1 MLCTNRQKVS
11 KGLDFGVL
19 DILTDGECP
28 VSNENFAARL
38 RQLRKQKNLSQA
50 DLAKIVGVHYNHIG
64 RYERGSSRPSAEA
77 LNKLAHALGV
87 STDYLIEGSTQEAAK
102 ADFEDRDLLRM
113 FQEIQK
119 LDQEDKTVVKKL
131 IEAFVV
137 KKQVAAIAARE

>member
-1 MLCTNRQKVS
+1 MIDQMQAPLLQLTATMLCNNRQTES
-11 KGLDFGVL
+11 KGLDFRVL

-28 VSNENFAARL
+28 VSNEDFAARL

-77 LNKLAHALGV
+77 
-87 STDYLIEGSTQEAAK
+87 
-102 ADFEDRDLLRM
+102 DFEDRDLLRM

-119 LDQEDKTVVKKL
+119 LDQEDKRVVKKL

-137 KKQVAAIAARE
+137 KKQVAAIAARD

>member
-1 MLCTNRQKVS
+1 M
-11 KGLDFGVL
+11 
-19 DILTDGECP
+19 
-28 VSNENFAARL
+28 SNENFAARL

>member
-28 VSNENFAARL
+28 VSNEDFAARL

-87 STDYLIEGSTQEAAK
+87 SSDYLIEGSTQEAAK